1 MPLARRDRGFPP
13 DDIIRKDHA
22 MTLRTALLSGAAFA
36 ALASPAFALTADE
49 VWQSQIGYLASLGF
63 TVEATSTRDGS
74 TTMMSDVRMV
84 WPIPMGFGSVTI
96 TTPDVSMVE
105 NGDGTVAITYPDKFR
120 MQIIADLNIDG
131 ERGTATV
138 EIGVR
143 LEDQSLTASGTP
155 AAVAYASRTGLM
167 DVVLDRLLLVENGTE
182 TIEPPPFNVI
192 FNIRDLV
199 TDTTIEN
206 DGQQYVITT
215 DNTTG
220 ASIFEISY
228 EEDGFESGWG
238 VLSTTVGSVDSSFSN
253 SQLVVP
259 VTPVDWLNLSSALRN
274 GLYLGATT
282 EAIGSRQQTVTQGN
296 SGEVYTDQTQSVEF
310 SAQTLIISAEGFTV
324 VGSADNVVFGMVD
337 EFLVPFPIEITMENA
352 YGGFGF
358 PLLASADPQA
368 LFFDMALTN
377 LTVPDALWS
386 MADPGN
392 ILPRDPASFDLGL
405 DATVINRVDV
415 LDIMAWEGVVNQID
429 RGDIPV
435 DIVSLVIDPLSA
447 SAIGAT
453 VTGQGSFE
461 FDNSDRTTFPG
472 FPRPDGQA
480 SAQMT
485 GLYGVLDKLS
495 QIGIL
500 PMEAGM
506 GARAA
511 IGMFAQATGEDQLST
526 TLSISDGTLTVN
538 GMPIPLP

>member
-1 MPLARRDRGFPP
+1 
-13 DDIIRKDHA
+13 

-96 TTPDVSMVE
+96 TTPDVSMLE

-199 TDTTIEN
+199 TDTTIES

-220 ASIFEISY
+220 ASIFEISF
-228 EEDGFESGWG
+228 DDGWG
-238 VLSTTVGSVDSSFSN
+238 AISTTVGSVDSSISS
-253 SQLVVP
+253 SQMIVP
-259 VTPVDWLNLSSALRN
+259 VAPVDWLNLSSALRN
-274 GLYLGATT
+274 GLSVGATT
-282 EAIGSRQQTVTQGN
+282 EATGSRQQTVTQID
-296 SGEVYTDQTQSVEF
+296 GEVYSDQTQSVA
-310 SAQTLIISAEGFTV
+310 SSLQTLVINGEGFAV
-324 VGSADNVVFGMVD
+324 VGSADNVVFGMMD
-337 EFLVPFPIEITMENA
+337 QFMMPFPIEITMETA

-368 LFFDMALTN
+368 VFFDMALIN

-392 ILPRDPASFDLGL
+392 VLPRDPASFDLGL

-429 RGDIPV
+429 QGDIPV
-435 DIVSLVIDPLSA
+435 DLVSLTIEYLSA
-447 SAIGAT
+447 SAIGAML
-453 VTGQGSFE
+453 TGEGAFT

-500 PMEAGM
+500 PMEVGM

-526 TLSISDGTLTVN
+526 TLSISNGTLTVN

>member
-22 MTLRTALLSGAAFA
+22 MTLRTALLSGAAVA
-36 ALASPAFALTADE
+36 ALASPAFAITADE

-63 TVEATSTRDGS
+63 AVEATPTRDGS
-74 TTMMSDVRMV
+74 TTVMSDVRMV

-131 ERGTATV
+131 ERGTATA

-143 LEDQSLTASGTP
+143 LEDQSVIASGSP
-155 AAVAYASRTGLM
+155 ASVFYTSTTGLM
-167 DVVLDRLLLVENGTE
+167 DVVLDRLILVENGTE
-182 TIEPPPFNVI
+182 TIEPPPVNVI

-199 TDTTIEN
+199 TNTTIDS
-206 DGQQYVITT
+206 DGQLYTITT
-215 DNTTG
+215 DNWTG
-220 ASIFEISY
+220 ASIFEFSF
-228 EEDGFESGWG
+228 DDGWG
-238 VLSTTVGSVDSSFSN
+238 TVSTTVGSVDSSISS
-253 SQLVVP
+253 SQMIVP
-259 VTPVDWLNLSSALRN
+259 VAPVDWLNLSSALRN
-274 GLYLGATT
+274 GLYFGATT
-282 EAIGSRQQTVTQGN
+282 EATGSRQQTVTQGN
-296 SGEVYTDQTQSVEF
+296 SGEVYTDQTQSVDF
-310 SAQTLIISAEGFTV
+310 SLQTLVISAEGFAV
-324 VGSADNVVFGMVD
+324 SGGADNVVFGMVD
-337 EFLVPFPIEITMENA
+337 EFLVPLPVEITMETANA
-352 YGGFGF
+352 GFGF
-358 PLLASADPQA
+358 PLLASADPQEV
-368 LFFDMALTN
+368 FFYSYIGN
-377 LTVPDALWS
+377 LTLPDELWS
-386 MADPGN
+386 LFDPGSV
-392 ILPRDPASFDLGL
+392 LPRDPASFDLAI

-415 LDIMAWEGVVNQID
+415 FDIMAWEGVANQID
-429 RGDIPV
+429 RGEIPV
-435 DIVSLVIDPLSA
+435 DIVSLVIDPISA

-453 VTGQGSFE
+453 LTGQGAFE
-461 FDNSDRTTFPG
+461 FDNSDRTTIPG

-511 IGMFAQATGEDQLST
+511 IGMFAEATGEDQLST
-526 TLSISDGTLTVN
+526 TLSISNGMMTVN

>member
-1 MPLARRDRGFPP
+1 
-13 DDIIRKDHA
+13 
-22 MTLRTALLSGAAFA
+22 MTLRTALLSGAAVA

-49 VWQSQIGYLASLGF
+49 VWQNQTGYLTSLGF
-63 TVEATSTRDGS
+63 AVEATPTRDGS
-74 TTMMSDVRMV
+74 TTVMSDVRMV
-84 WPIPMGFGSVTI
+84 WPVPMGFGSVTI
-96 TTPDVSMVE
+96 NTPDVSMVE

-131 ERGTATV
+131 DRGTVTV
-138 EIGVR
+138 ELGVR

-167 DVVLDRLLLVENGTE
+167 DIVLDRLLLVENGTE

-199 TDTTIEN
+199 TDTTIES
-206 DGQQYVITT
+206 DGQQYVVTT

-220 ASIFEISY
+220 ASIFEISF
-228 EEDGFESGWG
+228 DDGWG
-238 VLSTTVGSVDSSFSN
+238 AISTTVGSVDSSISS
-253 SQLVVP
+253 SQMIVP
-259 VTPVDWLNLSSALRN
+259 VAPVDWLNLSSALRN

-282 EAIGSRQQTVTQGN
+282 EATGSRQQTVTQGN
-296 SGEVYTDQTQSVEF
+296 GGEVYTDQTQSVEF
-310 SAQTLIISAEGFTV
+310 STQNLIISAEGFTV

-352 YGGFGF
+352 FGGFGF

-392 ILPRDPASFDLGL
+392 VLPRDPVSFDLGL

-453 VTGQGSFE
+453 LTGQGSFE
-461 FDNSDRTTFPG
+461 FDNSDRTTIPG

-511 IGMFAQATGEDQLST
+511 IGMFAEATGEDQLST
-526 TLSISDGTLTVN
+526 TLSISNGMMTVN